1 MKKTRAFLVIISAA
15 VFISGTSALAEEF
28 GGIEFPNGELSFAD
42 EVITYAPLHS
52 GGPAPT
58 TAENPQ
64 KALGTPDYSSSSD
77 SYVTLGRGGLIE
89 LKFVDNFLI
98 NDGTQEADLHIFE
111 IGPDVE
117 DTLVAVRPTQET
129 IALLAGEDYDSND
142 DGFYEIGKVSG
153 STSSIDIDA
162 FFAGHTSGELVF
174 DAVQLIDDYNEGNTS
189 GATVGADIDA
199 VGAIGSV
206 RSCDY
211 ALEGDIN
218 MDCKVDL
225 SDFAI
230 MAKNWLINCEQNP
243 SDPACEP
250 LD

>member
-1 MKKTRAFLVIISAA
+1 MGKIRVVLIIISAS
-15 VFISGTSALAEEF
+15 VFIFASSASAEEY

-42 EVITYAPLHS
+42 EVITYDPLYS
-52 GGPAPT
+52 GGPAST
-58 TAENPQ
+58 SNTNPQ
-64 KALGTPDYSSSSD
+64 EALGVPDDNYFVS
-77 SYVTLGRGGLIE
+77 LGRGGLIE

-98 NDGTQEADLHIFE
+98 NDGTQEPDMHIFE

-117 DTLVAVRPTQET
+117 DTFVAVRPTQET
-129 IALLAGEDYDSND
+129 AALLAGEDYDSND

-162 FFAGHTSGELVF
+162 FFAGYSAGELLF
-174 DAVQLIDDYNEGNTS
+174 DAVQLIDDYNEGNNS

-211 ALEGDIN
+211 ALQGDIN

-225 SDFAI
+225 SDLAI
-230 MAKNWLINCEQNP
+230 MAKNWLINCKQDP
-243 SDPACEP
+243 SNPACEP
-250 LD
+250 LSSD